1 MSKSTLSLHEALKK
15 SFKSL
20 EQNQKAWNSVL
31 DECMPLMGSLG
42 NLAEQL
48 LALKSVDISITPLT
62 RFPELH
68 DRLRFKLLVAV
79 DTVLDKLS
87 EKM

>member
-1 MSKSTLSLHEALKK
+1 MSKSTLSLHEALKR
-15 SFKSL
+15 SFQSL
-20 EQNQKAWNSVL
+20 EQNQKAWKSVL
-31 DECMPLMGSLG
+31 DECVPLMGSLG

-48 LALKSVDISITPLT
+48 QALKNVQMVITPLN

-79 DTVLDKLS
+79 DTVLDTLS